1 MVDYTQGSV
10 SREIDGYTYTSTK
23 LPALRAVA
31 LLGRCCTALGDRGMR
46 AVVQRHAHGF
56 AEVAPVLVL
65 AAQEINLY
73 GAMLQ
78 GSYGVQQ
85 DPELPRD
92 LLEAVKVDKLRPANI
107 AGGSLTGANFDQH
120 FAGELPH
127 MFCVLEFVALHNYL
141 GFTLGRRFPFGS
153 VMSAEIETGA
163 PSDSHG
169 PLLE

>member
-1 MVDYTQGSV
+1 MVDYTQSTV

-23 LPALRAVA
+23 LPCLQAVA

-46 AVVQRHAHGF
+46 AVVQRHAQGF
-56 AEVAPVLVL
+56 AEVAPTLVL
-65 AAQEINLY
+65 AAQEINIY

-92 LLEAVKVDKLRPANI
+92 LLAAVKADKLRPANMT
-107 AGGSLTGANFDQH
+107 GGALTGPMFDQH

-127 MFCVLEFVALHNYL
+127 MFRVLEFAAVHNYL

-153 VMSAEIETGA
+153 VTSAETQTA
-163 PSDSHG
+163 TPSDSAS
-169 PLLE
+169 LLSE